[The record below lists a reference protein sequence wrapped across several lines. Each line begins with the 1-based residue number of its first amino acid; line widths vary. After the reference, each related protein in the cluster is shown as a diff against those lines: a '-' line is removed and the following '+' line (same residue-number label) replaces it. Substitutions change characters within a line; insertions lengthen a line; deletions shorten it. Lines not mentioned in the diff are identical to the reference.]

1 MSAVPPGFGLRRFQG
16 AAIEVAGAADRP
28 QGLLASRAVSH
39 GNMLWNQT
47 VRAGI
52 VC

>member
-1 MSAVPPGFGLRRFQG
+1 
-16 AAIEVAGAADRP
+16 VAGVTDRP
-28 QGLLASRAVSH
+28 QGLLAWRAVSH
-39 GNMLWNQT
+39 GKMLWNQT